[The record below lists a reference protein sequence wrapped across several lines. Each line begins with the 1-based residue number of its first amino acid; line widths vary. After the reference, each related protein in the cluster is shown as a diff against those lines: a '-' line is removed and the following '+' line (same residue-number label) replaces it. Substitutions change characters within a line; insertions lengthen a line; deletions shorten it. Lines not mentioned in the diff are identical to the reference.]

1 MKWASISLLSLSFS
15 MVLYLQ
21 LFKPQAR
28 LADGIVFDFNENFTN
43 FSAETLRAMSFGYS
57 RSAAA
62 LLWLRFLSQ
71 TPPRKVDK
79 NQVSWIYQIGRAHV

>member
-1 MKWASISLLSLSFS
+1 

-43 FSAETLRAMSFGYS
+43 FSAETLRAMSDFSKFTTSELVNTALKRFMSQHKDFLPHGYGKS
-57 RSAAA
+57 G
-62 LLWLRFLSQ
+62 
-71 TPPRKVDK
+71 K
-79 NQVSWIYQIGRAHV
+79 